1 MKYGLQLFGY
11 PREEVCDPSNLSTN
25 ELFTLRDSLQTG
37 TCSFEHLPDADK
49 DALKA
54 VVDEQEK
61 RGENPWR
68 KRKRRSDFG
77 KSKKTRK
84 ISDPTVPLGS
94 TSVHTHPA
102 QHDLNS
108 DNEHLVDDDGIG
120 LDDGFGLD
128 NGPPQNVIHKR
139 SVNAAR
145 TEMSE
150 LLQAYDSEDLDVVPG
165 ALSGCGSADYDS
177 DSGEDKLDAA
187 GNDPMH
193 YLSRCICRLEDIEGT
208 TRDG

>member
-1 MKYGLQLFGY
+1 M
-11 PREEVCDPSNLSTN
+11 
-25 ELFTLRDSLQTG
+25 G
-37 TCSFEHLPDADK
+37 TCSFEHLLDADK

-54 VVDEQEK
+54 VVDKQEK

-68 KRKRRSDFG
+68 KQKCQSDFG

-84 ISDPTVPLGS
+84 VSDPTVPLGS
-94 TSVHTHPA
+94 TSVHTHPS
-102 QHDLNS
+102 QHDLDS
-108 DNEHLVDDDGIG
+108 DNEHLVDGDGIS
-120 LDDGFGLD
+120 LDNGFGLD
-128 NGPPQNVIHKR
+128 NGPPQNVIHKH

-150 LLQAYDSEDLDVVPG
+150 HLQAYNSKDSDIVPG
-165 ALSGCGSADYDS
+165 ASSGCRSADYDS

-187 GNDPMH
+187 GNEPMH
-193 YLSRCICRLEDIEGT
+193 NLSRCICHLEDIKGT